1 MVRSRP
7 RVGRGRPSPG
17 HGVRPERAPFLDGVR
32 ALAVLAVMAYHS
44 GVPGLATGGYLGVD
58 AFFVLSGLLITH
70 LLLGEASTE
79 GRIGLLRFWA
89 ARARRLFPGL
99 VLMLVV
105 VDVYVAAV
113 AHPGQY
119 PGFRGDAFSVLGY
132 VSNWHFI
139 SVGSNYFASSA
150 SPSLL
155 THTWSLAIEEQFYVV
170 WPLVVVLLVRRRAPD
185 ARGGA
190 NAVLR
195 VSILGALASAA
206 VMALRFAAGAAP
218 SALYYGTATHAQCIL
233 VGAVLAAG
241 LHRFGHGRLL
251 TEPRHAAPSA
261 MRRARSDLLTLGF
274 AAGIAW
280 MATHLRSDGGFA
292 YEGGFL
298 CFACLVAA
306 LLLVLVLAPEARG
319 ARFLSAR
326 PLVYLGTISYGMYLW
341 YFPLFAIITR
351 SRTGLTGGALLAVRA
366 AAVVSAASASF
377 FLVERP
383 IRVGGLFRAWPAR
396 HRSALRPAAW
406 SALAMLGVVA
416 LVAADASDVVPGVPQ
431 ATTMSATSLNAS
443 PRAGLRVLVAG
454 DSTALTL
461 GLALIT
467 TAAPTQM
474 VVADDATLGCGVA
487 ISSQVREHGQVSNAP
502 APCNTATRS
511 QAQWP
516 ANLQRAV
523 RSFRPDV
530 VLITAGRTE
539 VLDRRASPDGTWQN
553 ITEPA
558 GARDVVRRLE
568 LAIRIGSGAGASVL
582 VTTAPCFASGEQPSG
597 VPWPEDDAA
606 RVAAYNRLARA
617 AVRDSGRSALFDLG
631 ATVCPDG
638 AFHQSIH
645 GITVRAPDGIHY
657 PFFAVFDPGVAAPDT
672 LAQTRA
678 FGRWITS
685 RLLPA
690 LWTVR
695 SASVNGAPRASLTA
709 AGTSA
714 VRAPTSGQARR
725 GAASAR

>member
-1 MVRSRP
+1 M
-7 RVGRGRPSPG
+7 
-17 HGVRPERAPFLDGVR
+17 R
-32 ALAVLAVMAYHS
+32 ALAVLAVMGYHS
-44 GVPGLATGGYLGVD
+44 GIPGLATGGYLGVD

-70 LLLGEASTE
+70 LLLGEARTHGS
-79 GRIGLLRFWA
+79 IGLLRFWA

-99 VLMLVV
+99 VLMVV
-105 VDVYVAAV
+105 FVDVYVAAV
-113 AHPGQY
+113 AAPGQY
-119 PGFRGDAFSVLGY
+119 PGFRGDALSVLGY

-139 SVGSNYFASSA
+139 SVGSNYFASTA

-170 WPLVVVLLVRRRAPD
+170 WPFVVLLLVHRPAPAARR
-185 ARGGA
+185 GA
-190 NAVLR
+190 NAVLV
-195 VSILGALASAA
+195 VSVFGALASATLMA
-206 VMALRFAAGAAP
+206 VRFAAGAAP
-218 SALYYGTATHAQCIL
+218 SALYYGTATHAQSIL

-241 LHRFGHGRLL
+241 LHRLGRGRLL
-251 TEPRHAAPSA
+251 TEARHAAPSA
-261 MRRARSDLLTLGF
+261 MRGTRSDLLILAL
-274 AAGIAW
+274 AAGIGW

-306 LLLVLVLAPEARG
+306 LLLVLVLAPEGRG

-351 SRTGLTGGALLAVRA
+351 SRTGLTGGALFAVRA
-366 AAVVSAASASF
+366 TAVVLAASASF

-383 IRVGGLFRAWPAR
+383 LRVGGLLRARPAR

-406 SALAMLGVVA
+406 SVLAMLGVSA
-416 LVAADASDVVPGVPQ
+416 LVAADASDAVPGVPQ
-431 ATTMSATSLNAS
+431 ATTMSAPSLNAS

-467 TAAPTQM
+467 SAAPAQM
-474 VVADDATLGCGVA
+474 VLDNDATLGCGVA

-502 APCNTATRS
+502 APCNTATRA

-530 VLITAGRTE
+530 VLVTAGRTE
-539 VLDRRASPDGTWQN
+539 VLDRRSSPDSKWQN

-558 GARDVVRRLE
+558 GARDVLHQLE
-568 LAIRIGSGAGASVL
+568 LAIRIGSSAGASVL

-617 AVRDSGRSALFDLG
+617 AVSHSGRSALFDLG

-657 PFFAVFDPGVAAPDT
+657 PFFAVFDPRVAAPDT

-685 RLLPA
+685 RILPA
-690 LWTVR
+690 LWAVR
-695 SASVNGAPRASLTA
+695 SGSVNRAPRVSLTA

-714 VRAPTSGQARR
+714 VRAPTSRHVR
-725 GAASAR
+725 SGAASPR